1 MRKFGAAV
9 SGIVLIVLIV
19 GSVAVLRGSVALVE
33 THGNSMSPRITT
45 GDLVI
50 VAERSTYHQGEVVAY
65 HSRDLR
71 EVVLH
76 RIKAIHGG
84 HYTFRG
90 DHNDFDDAEQP
101 EAGQLIGRE
110 MVHIPGGGVWLDRL
124 EAPRTLALVAFM
136 VVVGGGSAANKRK
149 RRRTRPMAQHA
160 RPTTNPRRFAGRSR
174 TSVAVAL
181 LATVASLAGIALSGL
196 AWTTPTT
203 QPGSTSSDSGAR
215 LTFSYRAEVP
225 RSAAYQGTTVTAP
238 DPLFRS
244 LVHTVELSYAYTGRP
259 GTIRLD
265 AELSSASGWHTRIP
279 LQQTARFDHAS
290 TDGQVELDL
299 DDLWHRAAAAA
310 AVIGV
315 PVDEVSV
322 AVVPT
327 VRSAEGGTFAPR
339 LAFAL
344 TPTQLRLA
352 SENPEL
358 EFRDSAGPV
367 VGAARPNGI
376 EIAGMSMNVSA
387 LRVAV
392 GGATAV
398 ALSVLVIFV
407 LAGGHRSGNE
417 SRISPRNYGGLLLE
431 VEPISSPPGR
441 PIVDVTDFAALSK
454 LARRYGVL
462 VMYWTRSHVRTFVVH
477 DDGVTYRYRV
487 DVTPRSAPQPGP
499 TPSAASLSRG
509 RSPGALDEPASQV

>member
-1 MRKFGAAV
+1 MRKCGAAV
-9 SGIVLIVLIV
+9 SVIVLIVLLV

-110 MVHIPGGGVWLDRL
+110 VVHIPGGGVWLDRL
-124 EAPRTLALVAFM
+124 EAPHTLALVAFM

-149 RRRTRPMAQHA
+149 RRTRAMAQHA

-174 TSVAVAL
+174 TSVIL

-196 AWTTPTT
+196 AWTTPAT
-203 QPGSTSSDSGAR
+203 QPRSTSSDSGAR

-279 LQQTARFDHAS
+279 LQQTARFDQAS

-315 PVDEVSV
+315 PVDEVGV

-344 TPTQLRLA
+344 TPTQLQLA

-367 VGAARPNGI
+367 VGATMPNGI
-376 EIAGMSMNVSA
+376 EIAGISMDVSA

-392 GGATAV
+392 SGATAV

-487 DVTPRSAPQPGP
+487 DVTPRSAPRPGP
-499 TPSAASLSRG
+499 TPSAASQSRG

>member
-1 MRKFGAAV
+1 
-9 SGIVLIVLIV
+9 
-19 GSVAVLRGSVALVE
+19 
-33 THGNSMSPRITT
+33 
-45 GDLVI
+45 
-50 VAERSTYHQGEVVAY
+50 
-65 HSRDLR
+65 
-71 EVVLH
+71 
-76 RIKAIHGG
+76 
-84 HYTFRG
+84 
-90 DHNDFDDAEQP
+90 
-101 EAGQLIGRE
+101 
-110 MVHIPGGGVWLDRL
+110 
-124 EAPRTLALVAFM
+124 
-136 VVVGGGSAANKRK
+136 
-149 RRRTRPMAQHA
+149 
-160 RPTTNPRRFAGRSR
+160 
-174 TSVAVAL
+174 VAVAL

-225 RSAAYQGTTVTAP
+225 RSAAYQGTIVTAP

-244 LVHTVELSYAYTGRP
+244 LVHTVELSYAYVGRP

-327 VRSAEGGTFAPR
+327 VRSAEGGAFAPR

-367 VGAARPNGI
+367 VGAASPNGI
-376 EIAGMSMNVSA
+376 EIAGMSMDVSA

>member
-1 MRKFGAAV
+1 MRRCGAAV
-9 SGIVLIVLIV
+9 SGIVLIVLIL
-19 GSVAVLRGSVALVE
+19 GSVACLRGGVAMVE

-50 VAERSTYHQGEVVAY
+50 VAEQSTYHQGEVVAY
-65 HSRDLR
+65 HSRELR
-71 EVVLH
+71 QVVLH
-76 RIKAIHGG
+76 RIKAIQGD

-110 MVHIPGGGVWLDRL
+110 VIHIPGGGVWLDRL
-124 EAPRTLALVAFM
+124 EAPHTLALVAFM
-136 VVVGGGSAANKRK
+136 FVVGGGSAANKR
-149 RRRTRPMAQHA
+149 RRRRMRPMAQHA
-160 RPTTNPRRFAGRSR
+160 RPATSPRRFAGWCR
-174 TSVAVAL
+174 TSAAVVLVASV
-181 LATVASLAGIALSGL
+181 VSLAGVALSGL

-203 QPGSTSSDSGAR
+203 QARSTSSDSGAR

-225 RSAAYQGTTVTAP
+225 RSPAYQGTTVTAP
-238 DPLFRS
+238 DSLFRAI
-244 LVHTVELSYAYTGRP
+244 VHTVELSYAYTGRP
-259 GTIRLD
+259 GTVRLD

-279 LQQTARFDHAS
+279 LQRTARFEQAR

-299 DDLWHRAAAAA
+299 DGLWHRAAAAA

-322 AVVPT
+322 TVVPT
-327 VRSAEGGTFAPR
+327 IRSDEGSTFAPR

-352 SENPEL
+352 SDQPQL
-358 EFRDSAGPV
+358 DFRDSAGPV
-367 VGAARPNGI
+367 VGATRPNGI
-376 EIAGMSMNVSA
+376 EIAGMSMEVSA

-392 GGATAV
+392 GGATAL

-407 LAGGHRSGNE
+407 LAGGRRSGNE

-431 VEPISSPPGR
+431 VEPIPSPPGR

-487 DVTPRSAPQPGP
+487 DVPPRSAPQPRP
-499 TPSAASLSRG
+499 TPSGMDEAGRLESRG
-509 RSPGALDEPASQV
+509 SR